1 MRVKIPRSG
10 SIILVF
16 DAIFWFVMEPG
27 RLHDGSNK
35 NEIYILSL
43 FKSGSNAAFV
53 VDIDIWVD

>member
-1 MRVKIPRSG
+1 MLYFGLLWSR
-10 SIILVF
+10 
-16 DAIFWFVMEPG
+16 G

-53 VDIDIWVD
+53 VDFVVDIDIWVD